1 MGGRFY
7 GDGFLSNNKKKCM
20 DGWEV
25 GWMGLF
31 KPSSSS
37 SSSME
42 ERYGTL
48 SCVGS

>member
-1 MGGRFY
+1 MAPY
-7 GDGFLSNNKKKCM
+7 LTIKKKCM
-20 DGWEV
+20 DGWMG

-31 KPSSSS
+31 KPSSS